1 MCFEPEAA
9 EDDEPEAAEEQDEPE
24 AAEDVD
30 EAEASEAHEEQAEA
44 SERDAH
50 TGSSGEAQDQPETVD
65 EADNVKA
72 KGRAAA
78 TRGPAGSAGSDSP
91 SPRKRKP
98 TRQAGRKKSSQPSLK
113 RS

>member
-1 MCFEPEAA
+1 M
-9 EDDEPEAAEEQDEPE
+9 
-24 AAEDVD
+24 D
-30 EAEASEAHEEQAEA
+30 EAEASEAHEEQTEA
-44 SERDAH
+44 SEGDAE

-65 EADNVKA
+65 EADDVKV
-72 KGRAAA
+72 KGRAAG
-78 TRGPAGSAGSDSP
+78 TRRSAGTASSDSP